1 MTKIKLNQIEKQRF
15 TANEMNN
22 VKGGQIAGMWSWK
35 FDDQG
40 NIVGIKC
47 QCSCKYAFNGGS
59 STYDNYSAN
68 DAKNL
73 HSER

>member
-47 QCSCKYAFNGGS
+47 QCSCKYAFN
-59 STYDNYSAN
+59 
-68 DAKNL
+68 
-73 HSER
+73 